1 MYADLTVPSRFLPFP
16 HGSGPFSHGSVT
28 VPVLI
33 KHLQILVEPQTG
45 ASFSFS
51 IADRAQAHS
60 YYSTYSFGGNCARM
74 AFLQLITY

>member
-16 HGSGPFSHGSVT
+16 HGSCPFSHGSVT
-28 VPVLI
+28 VPVLR

-60 YYSTYSFGGNCARM
+60 YYIFFWG
-74 AFLQLITY
+74 QLRAHLISSADYILS